1 MRLPALM
8 LSILALS
15 ISVAAAGF
23 AQAPTAPKPPGE
35 PKPKPPSAPRPD
47 LAPVK
52 ALDAGGV
59 GGYCSL
65 ESDGNLL
72 RVTVKNQ
79 GKAGA
84 PASVTTVLFIPGVSI
99 ARKTPSLAAG
109 ASTNF
114 TVEIPKNCF
123 NPDCRFRITVDA
135 EKTVTESNEG
145 NNSANGICVG

>member
-1 MRLPALM
+1 MRLPSLVLAVLGP
-8 LSILALS
+8 SIFLA
-15 ISVAAAGF
+15 ATGF
-23 AQAPTAPKPPGE
+23 AQVPTARKSPAE
-35 PKPKPPSAPRPD
+35 PKPKTPSSPRPD

-59 GGYCSL
+59 GGYCDL
-65 ESDGNLL
+65 ESGGAAL

-79 GKAGA
+79 GKASA
-84 PASVTTVLFIPGVSI
+84 PASVTTVLFVPGVSI

-123 NPDCRFRITVDA
+123 NPDCRFRITVDS
-135 EKTVTESNEG
+135 EKTIAESNEG
-145 NNSANGICVG
+145 NNSANGICAG